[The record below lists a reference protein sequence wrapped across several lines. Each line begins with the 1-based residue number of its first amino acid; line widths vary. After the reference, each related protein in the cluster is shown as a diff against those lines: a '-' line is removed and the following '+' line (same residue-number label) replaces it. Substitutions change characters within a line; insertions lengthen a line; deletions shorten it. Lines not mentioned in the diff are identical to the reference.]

1 MKVWWQPRRLQFF
14 LTAHLFGV
22 GLVILLFVSWF
33 SIRQSAHFL
42 RSMTEEAAQKSLAIA
57 QMTVGSWSQENGSES
72 ELQAERQEQLKQIA
86 SGHWATIL
94 VLKADGTLVAHS
106 PFANDRLYAK
116 SGRDQN
122 VFLHQDCFL
131 RCTLQAL
138 QDRFGKL
145 ESLDKAQGL
154 PIQAAAGPLFAAIAP
169 VQDLLVVTIA
179 REKNYVQLLQDSAT
193 SLVLALLVL
202 LLVVLAFNLLIGS
215 QVTRPILQLND
226 AAGQLESG
234 EFLALMN
241 NEREDEIG
249 QLARS
254 MGSMA
259 RRLKDS
265 VRDLEHQVERRTA
278 DLKDII
284 EKYAETNK
292 ALERNNATKDRIFSI
307 IAHDLKSPFNA
318 LKGYSGI
325 ISDSLDSLRPDQ
337 LRDMVDK
344 ISVSSEEAHG
354 LLENLLQWALVQTGG
369 MRVKWENHNLREI
382 VLEVFDLM
390 KVNAKVKGIRLDI
403 HISPDIWVHADR
415 MMVATVIRN
424 LVANAIKFTRT
435 EEGYVLCRATDDR
448 DKILMMIEDNGVGI
462 APMHIDKLFQRD
474 AWFSEKGTRDERGT
488 GLGLGLCREF
498 VSLSQGKLEVESQL
512 GTGTRFFVSWKK
524 GQAPAPALDESAE
537 RPLSILYVDDSEDN
551 HDLVRIYLKSFPW
564 KLTFAED
571 GQQGVEAFKKGHF
584 DIVLMDLNMPVMGGI
599 EATQLIRQHEHNE
612 HLPRAMVI
620 AFTSSVLQTD
630 IDAAIQAGCD
640 SYLVK
645 PIKKQNLV
653 NIISRLMKNARHR
666 GPA

>member
-1 MKVWWQPRRLQFF
+1 MQAWWQPRRLQFF
-14 LTAHLFGV
+14 LTTHLFAV
-22 GLVILLFVSWF
+22 GMIILLFVTWL

-42 RSMTEEAAQKSLAIA
+42 RAMTEEAAHKSLSISLLAVKGWA
-57 QMTVGSWSQENGSES
+57 QEPRSPSLLTDE
-72 ELQAERQEQLKQIA
+72 LKQIA
-86 SGHWATIL
+86 AGQWATIL
-94 VLKADGTLVAHS
+94 VFKPDGTLIAHS
-106 PFANDRLYAK
+106 PFANDSLYA
-116 SGRDQN
+116 GTEQN

-131 RCTLQAL
+131 RCTVRAL
-138 QDRFGKL
+138 QDRFGRL
-145 ESLDKAQGL
+145 ERIQEQHSLQVHAASGSL
-154 PIQAAAGPLFAAIAP
+154 FTAMGRIQDW
-169 VQDLLVVTIA
+169 VVVTIA
-179 REKNYVQLLQDSAT
+179 PESSYQKQLQDSAS

-202 LLVVLAFNLLIGS
+202 LIVVLVFNYLVGS
-215 QVTRPILQLND
+215 HVTRPILQLND
-226 AAGQLESG
+226 AAGQLEG
-234 EFLALMN
+234 GDFRNFLSS
-241 NEREDEIG
+241 EREDEIG

-265 VRDLEHQVERRTA
+265 VRDLESQVERRTA

-325 ISDSLDSLRPDQ
+325 ISDSLDSLGPDQ
-337 LRDMVDK
+337 LREMVDK

-390 KVNAKVKGIRLDI
+390 KVNAKVKTIRLDI
-403 HISPDIWVHADR
+403 QLSPDIWVFADR
-415 MMVATVIRN
+415 MMVSTVVRN
-424 LVANAIKFTRT
+424 LVANAIKFTRS
-435 EEGYVLCRATDDR
+435 EEGYILCRATEDR
-448 DKILMMIEDNGVGI
+448 EKILMMVEDNGVGI
-462 APMHIDKLFQRD
+462 APAHIDKLFQRD
-474 AWFSEKGTRDERGT
+474 SWFSEKGTRDERGT

-498 VSLSQGKLEVESQL
+498 ISLNQGKLEVESEL
-512 GTGTRFFVSWKK
+512 GKGSRFFVSWKR
-524 GQAPAPALDESAE
+524 GQAPTPSTDDSPD

-571 GQQGVEAFKKGHF
+571 GQKGYEAYKEGRF

-599 EATQLIRQHEHNE
+599 ESTRLIREAERVE
-612 HLPRAMVI
+612 HLPRAIII

-630 IDAAIQAGCD
+630 IDAAIHAGCD

-653 NIISRLMKNARHR
+653 NIISRLMKNARQRNH
-666 GPA
+666 

>member
-1 MKVWWQPRRLQFF
+1 MQVWWQPRRLQFF

-22 GLVILLFVSWF
+22 GLIILLFVSWL

-42 RSMTEEAAQKSLAIA
+42 QSMTEEAANKSLSISMLTVQGWSNQVEAAPDIA
-57 QMTVGSWSQENGSES
+57 RQ
-72 ELQAERQEQLKQIA
+72 RQEQLKNIA

-94 VLKADGTLVAHS
+94 VLKPDGTLIAHS

-116 SGRDQN
+116 TGRDRN

-131 RCTLQAL
+131 RCTVQAL
-138 QDRFGKL
+138 QDRFGNL
-145 ESLDKAQGL
+145 QTLNGSHTLQIRDS
-154 PIQAAAGPLFAAIAP
+154 AGPLFAGVSR
-169 VQDLLVVTIA
+169 VQDLIVVTIA
-179 REKNYVQLLQDSAT
+179 PEKNYEKLLQDSAT

-202 LLVVLAFNLLIGS
+202 LVVVLAFNFLVGS
-215 QVTRPILQLND
+215 QVTRPILQLNN
-226 AAGQLESG
+226 AAAILESG
-234 EFLALMN
+234 DFRSLLN
-241 NEREDEIG
+241 SEREDEIG
-249 QLARS
+249 QLGRS

-265 VRDLEHQVERRTA
+265 VRDLENQVERRTA

-325 ISDSLDSLRPDQ
+325 ISDSLDSLGPEQ
-337 LRDMVDK
+337 LREMVDK
-344 ISVSSEEAHG
+344 ISVSAEEAHG

-390 KVNAKVKGIRLDI
+390 RVNAKVKGIRLDI
-403 HISPDIWVHADR
+403 QLSPDIWVYADR
-415 MMVATVIRN
+415 MMVSTVIRN
-424 LVANAIKFTRT
+424 LVANAIKFTRSD
-435 EEGYVLCRATDDR
+435 EGYILCRATDDR
-448 DKILMMIEDNGVGI
+448 DRILMMIEDNGVGI
-462 APMHIDKLFQRD
+462 APLHIDKLFQRD
-474 AWFSEKGTRDERGT
+474 GWFSEKGTKDERGT

-498 VSLSQGKLEVESQL
+498 ISLSQGKLEVESQL
-512 GTGTRFFVSWKK
+512 GKGTRFFVSWKK
-524 GQAPAPALDESAE
+524 GQAPAQDLDQSIE
-537 RPLSILYVDDSEDN
+537 RPLSILYIDDSEDN
-551 HDLVRIYLKSFPW
+551 HDLVRIYLKTFPW
-564 KLTFAED
+564 QLTFAED
-571 GQQGVEAFKKGHF
+571 GQKGFEAFKKGHF

-599 EATQLIRQHEHNE
+599 ESTRLIREHEHNE
-612 HLPRAMVI
+612 HLTRAVVI

-653 NIISRLMKNARHR
+653 NIISRLMKNVRQR
-666 GPA
+666 GPT

>member
-1 MKVWWQPRRLQFF
+1 MQVWWQPRRLQFF

-22 GLVILLFVSWF
+22 GLIILIFVSWL
-33 SIRQSAHFL
+33 STRQSAHFL
-42 RSMTEEAAQKSLAIA
+42 RSMTEEAAQKSLSVA
-57 QMTVGSWSQENGSES
+57 QLAVQSWIHDEPARP
-72 ELQAERQEQLKQIA
+72 ELEAERQQQLKDIA
-86 SGHWATIL
+86 AGEWATIL
-94 VLKADGTLVAHS
+94 VMKPDGTLVAHS
-106 PFANDRLYAK
+106 PFSNDRLYAK
-116 SGRDQN
+116 EGRDRN
-122 VFLHQDCFL
+122 AFLHQDCYV

-138 QDRFGKL
+138 QDRFGRL
-145 ESLDKAQGL
+145 DSLNGSRSLQ
-154 PIQAAAGPLFAAIAP
+154 IQDAAGPLFAAMAR
-169 VQDLLVVTIA
+169 VQDLIVVTIA
-179 REKNYVQLLQDSAT
+179 PEKNYEKLLQDSAT

-202 LLVVLAFNLLIGS
+202 LLVVLAFNFLVGS

-226 AAGQLESG
+226 AAGHLERGDFHPLQNSQ
-234 EFLALMN
+234 
-241 NEREDEIG
+241 REDEIG

-259 RRLKDS
+259 GRLKDS
-265 VRDLEHQVERRTA
+265 VRDLENQVERRTA

-337 LRDMVDK
+337 LREMVDK

-390 KVNAKVKGIRLDI
+390 RVNAKVKGIRLDLQL
-403 HISPDIWVHADR
+403 SPDIWVHADR

-424 LVANAIKFTRT
+424 LVANAIKFTRSD
-435 EEGYVLCRATDDR
+435 EGYVLCRATADR
-448 DKILMMIEDNGVGI
+448 DRVLMMIEDNGVGI
-462 APMHIDKLFQRD
+462 APTHIGKLFQRGS
-474 AWFSEKGTRDERGT
+474 WFSEKGTKDERGT

-498 VSLSQGKLEVESQL
+498 ISLNQGKLEVESQL
-512 GTGTRFFVSWKK
+512 GKGTRFFVSWKK
-524 GQAPAPALDESAE
+524 GQASAAGLEQSSE
-537 RPLSILYVDDSEDN
+537 RPLRILYVDDSVDN
-551 HDLVRIYLKSFPW
+551 HDLVRIYLKSYPW
-564 KLTFAED
+564 QLEFAED
-571 GQQGVEAFKKGHF
+571 GQQGLEAYKNGSF

-599 EATQLIRQHEHNE
+599 EATRLLRELETREH
-612 HLPRAMVI
+612 RSRTVVI

-653 NIISRLMKNARHR
+653 NIISRLMKHVRQR
-666 GPA
+666 SP

>member
-1 MKVWWQPRRLQFF
+1 
-14 LTAHLFGV
+14 
-22 GLVILLFVSWF
+22 
-33 SIRQSAHFL
+33 
-42 RSMTEEAAQKSLAIA
+42 
-57 QMTVGSWSQENGSES
+57 
-72 ELQAERQEQLKQIA
+72 
-86 SGHWATIL
+86 
-94 VLKADGTLVAHS
+94 
-106 PFANDRLYAK
+106 
-116 SGRDQN
+116 
-122 VFLHQDCFL
+122 
-131 RCTLQAL
+131 
-138 QDRFGKL
+138 
-145 ESLDKAQGL
+145 
-154 PIQAAAGPLFAAIAP
+154 
-169 VQDLLVVTIA
+169 
-179 REKNYVQLLQDSAT
+179 
-193 SLVLALLVL
+193 
-202 LLVVLAFNLLIGS
+202 
-215 QVTRPILQLND
+215 
-226 AAGQLESG
+226 
-234 EFLALMN
+234 
-241 NEREDEIG
+241 
-249 QLARS
+249 

-325 ISDSLDSLRPDQ
+325 ISDSLDSLGSEQ
-337 LRDMVDK
+337 LREMVDK

-390 KVNAKVKGIRLDI
+390 RVNAKVKGIRLDI
-403 HISPDIWVHADR
+403 QIGPDIWVHADR
-415 MMVATVIRN
+415 MMVSTVIRN
-424 LVANAIKFTRT
+424 LVANAIKFTRS
-435 EEGYVLCRATDDR
+435 EEGYILCRASEDR

-462 APMHIDKLFQRD
+462 APVHIDKLFQRD
-474 AWFSEKGTRDERGT
+474 GWFTEKGTKDERGT

-498 VSLSQGKLEVESQL
+498 ISLSQGKLEVESQL
-512 GTGTRFFVSWKK
+512 GKGTRFFVSWKK
-524 GQAPAPALDESAE
+524 GQAPAPALDDRAD

-551 HDLVRIYLKSFPW
+551 HELVRIYLKSFPW

-571 GQQGVEAFKKGHF
+571 GQKGVESYKNGHF

-612 HLPRAMVI
+612 HLPRAFVI

-653 NIISRLMKNARHR
+653 NIISRLTKNVRLR
-666 GPA
+666 GPT

>member
-14 LTAHLFGV
+14 LSAHLFGV
-22 GLVILLFVSWF
+22 GLIILLFVSWL

-42 RSMTEEAAQKSLAIA
+42 SSMTEEAAQKSLSVAL
-57 QMTVGSWSQENGSES
+57 MTVKAWLRDDADSAKVQSS
-72 ELQAERQEQLKQIA
+72 RQEQLKQIA

-94 VLKADGTLVAHS
+94 VMKADGTLVAHS
-106 PFANDRLYAK
+106 PFANDSLYAK
-116 SGRDQN
+116 NGPDQN

-138 QDRFGKL
+138 QDRFGR
-145 ESLDKAQGL
+145 LDQLTGTQALQ
-154 PIQAAAGPLFAAIAP
+154 IHAAAGPLYAAMTR
-169 VQDLLVVTIA
+169 VQDLIIVTIA
-179 REKNYVQLLQDSAT
+179 PEKNYEKLLQDSAT

-202 LLVVLAFNLLIGS
+202 LLVVLAFNALVGS

-234 EFLALMN
+234 DFRALAHS
-241 NEREDEIG
+241 EREDEIG
-249 QLARS
+249 QLGRS

-325 ISDSLDSLRPDQ
+325 ISDSLDSLGSEQ
-337 LRDMVDK
+337 LREMVDK

-390 KVNAKVKGIRLDI
+390 RVNAKVKGIRLDI
-403 HISPDIWVHADR
+403 QIGPDIWVHADR
-415 MMVATVIRN
+415 MMVSTVIRN
-424 LVANAIKFTRT
+424 LVANAIKFTRS
-435 EEGYVLCRATDDR
+435 EEGYIFCRATEDR
-448 DKILMMIEDNGVGI
+448 DKVLMMIEDNGVGI
-462 APMHIDKLFQRD
+462 APVHIDKLFQRD
-474 AWFSEKGTRDERGT
+474 GWFTEKGTKDERGT

-498 VSLSQGKLEVESQL
+498 ISLSQGKLEVESQL
-512 GTGTRFFVSWKK
+512 GKGTRFFVSWKK
-524 GQAPAPALDESAE
+524 GQAPAPALDERSD

-571 GQQGVEAFKKGHF
+571 GLKGVEAYKNGHF

-612 HLPRAMVI
+612 HLPRAFVI

-653 NIISRLMKNARHR
+653 NIISRLMKSARLR

>member
-1 MKVWWQPRRLQFF
+1 MQVWWQPRRLQFF

-22 GLVILLFVSWF
+22 GLIILLFVSWL
-33 SIRQSAHFL
+33 SMRQSAHFL
-42 RSMTEEAAQKSLAIA
+42 RSMTEEAAQKSLSVA
-57 QMTVGSWSQENGSES
+57 QLAVHGWTQG
-72 ELQAERQEQLKQIA
+72 ELSGPELDAKRQEQLKKIA
-86 SGHWATIL
+86 AGQWATIL
-94 VLKADGTLVAHS
+94 VMKTDGTLVAHS
-106 PFANDRLYAK
+106 PFANDRLYARE
-116 SGRDQN
+116 GRDRN
-122 VFLHQDCFL
+122 VFLHQDCYL

-138 QDRFGKL
+138 QDRFGSLK
-145 ESLDKAQGL
+145 SLDGVHALQ
-154 PIQAAAGPLFAAIAP
+154 IHDAAGPLVAAMAR
-169 VQDLLVVTIA
+169 VQDLIVVTIA
-179 REKNYVQLLQDSAT
+179 SEKNYEKLLQDSAT
-193 SLVLALLVL
+193 SLVQALLVL
-202 LLVVLAFNLLIGS
+202 LLVVLAFNFLVGS

-226 AAGQLESG
+226 AAGHLERGDFHPLQNSQ
-234 EFLALMN
+234 
-241 NEREDEIG
+241 REDEIG

-265 VRDLEHQVERRTA
+265 VRDLESQVERRTA

-337 LRDMVDK
+337 LREMVDK

-390 KVNAKVKGIRLDI
+390 RVNAKVKGIHLDLQL
-403 HISPDIWVHADR
+403 SPDIWVHADR

-424 LVANAIKFTRT
+424 LVANAIKFTRSD
-435 EEGYVLCRATDDR
+435 EGYILCRATEDR
-448 DKILMMIEDNGVGI
+448 DRILMMIEDNGVGI
-462 APMHIDKLFQRD
+462 APAHIGKLFQRSS
-474 AWFSEKGTRDERGT
+474 WFSEKGTRDERGT

-498 VSLSQGKLEVESQL
+498 ISLSQGKLEVESQL
-512 GTGTRFFVSWKK
+512 GKGTRFFVSWKK
-524 GQAPAPALDESAE
+524 GQAPAAALDDSIE

-551 HDLVRIYLKSFPW
+551 HDLVRIYLKAFPW
-564 KLTFAED
+564 KLAFAED
-571 GQQGVEAFKKGHF
+571 GQKGLEAYKNGHF

-599 EATQLIRQHEHNE
+599 EATRLLRELEHKE
-612 HLPRAMVI
+612 QRPRTVVI

-653 NIISRLMKNARHR
+653 NIISRLMKHVRQR
-666 GPA
+666 SPG

>member
-1 MKVWWQPRRLQFF
+1 MQVWWQPRRLQFF
-14 LTAHLFGV
+14 LSAHLFGV
-22 GLVILLFVSWF
+22 GLIILLFVSWL

-42 RSMTEEAAQKSLAIA
+42 RSMTEEAAHKSLSVAL
-57 QMTVGSWSQENGSES
+57 MTVTSWKKEKPTGTEV
-72 ELQAERQEQLKQIA
+72 QAERQEQLKQIA

-94 VLKADGTLVAHS
+94 VLKADGTLIAHS
-106 PFANDRLYAK
+106 PFANDRLYPK
-116 SGRDQN
+116 TGRDQN

-145 ESLDKAQGL
+145 DALDGSRSLQVR
-154 PIQAAAGPLFAAIAP
+154 AAAGPMFAAMAR
-169 VQDLLVVTIA
+169 VQDLIVVTIA
-179 REKNYVQLLQDSAT
+179 PEKNYEKLLQDSGT

-202 LLVVLAFNLLIGS
+202 LLVVLAFNVLVGS

-226 AAGQLESG
+226 AAGRLESG
-234 EFLALMN
+234 DFLALVN
-241 NEREDEIG
+241 SEREDEIG
-249 QLARS
+249 QLGRS
-254 MGSMA
+254 MGGMA

-337 LRDMVDK
+337 LREMVDK

-390 KVNAKVKGIRLDI
+390 RVNAKVKGIRLDI
-403 HISPDIWVHADR
+403 QISPDIWVHADR

-424 LVANAIKFTRT
+424 LVANAIKFTRS
-435 EEGYVLCRATDDR
+435 EEGYILCRATEDR

-462 APMHIDKLFQRD
+462 APMHIDKLFQREG
-474 AWFSEKGTRDERGT
+474 WFTEKGTKDERGT

-512 GTGTRFFVSWKK
+512 GKGTRFFVSWKK
-524 GQAPAPALDESAE
+524 GEAPAPSLHESTE

-571 GQQGVEAFKKGHF
+571 GQKGLEAFKKEHF

-599 EATQLIRQHEHNE
+599 EATQLIREHEHCE

-653 NIISRLMKNARHR
+653 NIISRLMKNSRQR

>member
-1 MKVWWQPRRLQFF
+1 
-14 LTAHLFGV
+14 
-22 GLVILLFVSWF
+22 
-33 SIRQSAHFL
+33 
-42 RSMTEEAAQKSLAIA
+42 MTEEAADKSLSIA
-57 QMTVGSWSQENGSES
+57 MMTVEAWDQGSTLLASPALIQ
-72 ELQAERQEQLKQIA
+72 QRQDQLKKIA
-86 SGHWATIL
+86 LGHWAIIL
-94 VLKADGTLVAHS
+94 VVKPDGTLLAHS
-106 PFANDRLYAK
+106 PFDNDRLYQPE
-116 SGRDQN
+116 GTDRN
-122 VFLHQDCFL
+122 VFLHQDCLL

-138 QDRFGKL
+138 QDHFG
-145 ESLDKAQGL
+145 SLDSLVTTNGL
-154 PIQAAAGPLFAAIAP
+154 QIKSGAGPLYAAMGRIN
-169 VQDLLVVTIA
+169 QLVVVSIA
-179 REKNYVQLLQDSAT
+179 QEKNYNSQLRDSAS
-193 SLVLALLVL
+193 SLILALLVL
-202 LLVVLAFNLLIGS
+202 VLVVVAFNLLVGL

-226 AAGQLESG
+226 AAGRMETGDLQLQLSSH
-234 EFLALMN
+234 
-241 NEREDEIG
+241 REDEIG

-259 RRLKDS
+259 RKLKDS

-325 ISDSLDSLRPDQ
+325 ISDSFESLRTDQ
-337 LRDMVDK
+337 LREMIDK

-403 HISPDIWVHADR
+403 QLSPELWVHADR
-415 MMVATVIRN
+415 MMVSTVIRN
-424 LVANAIKFTRT
+424 LIANAIKFTRS
-435 EEGYVLCRATDDR
+435 EEGYILCRASEDR
-448 DKILMMIEDNGVGI
+448 DQILMMIEDNGVGI
-462 APMHIDKLFQRD
+462 SPAHIDKLFQRD
-474 AWFSEKGTRDERGT
+474 AWFTEKGTRDERGT

-498 VSLSQGKLEVESQL
+498 ISLNQGKLEVESQL
-512 GTGTRFFVSWKK
+512 GKGTRFFVSWKK
-524 GQAPAPALDESAE
+524 GESANLDRDEGSE

-571 GQQGVEAFKKGHF
+571 GQKGLDAFKQARY

-599 EATQLIRQHEHNE
+599 EATTMIRQYERSE
-612 HLPRAMVI
+612 HLSRAVVI
-620 AFTSSVLQTD
+620 AFTSSLLQTD

-653 NIISRLMKNARHR
+653 NIISRLMKNARIR
-666 GPA
+666 G